1 MRTTLSLDDDV
12 FAVVRL
18 RAQRERTSLGEAV
31 SRYVRDALRANTQA
45 PATPVAFRSKYSVL
59 AANMFGGDDFIPRSK
74 YRIFAAK
81 GNRCYR
87 RLGIGTQGIAHVA

>member
-31 SRYVRDALRANTQA
+31 SRYVRDALRANTQG

-59 AANMFGGDDFIPRSK
+59 AARDEI
-74 YRIFAAK
+74 ITTEHV
-81 GNRCYR
+81 R
-87 RLGIGTQGIAHVA
+87 RLMDQEGI